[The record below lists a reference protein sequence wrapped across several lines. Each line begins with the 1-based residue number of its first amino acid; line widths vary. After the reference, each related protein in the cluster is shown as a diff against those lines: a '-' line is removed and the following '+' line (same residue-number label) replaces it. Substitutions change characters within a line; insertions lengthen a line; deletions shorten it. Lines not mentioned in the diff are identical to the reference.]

1 MAKFFKYFFC
11 FMFLFQIFR
20 IFAFY
25 FIMLDWKKYI
35 LNNGLTVL
43 THEAWDTPLATV
55 NVLYN
60 VGARDEAPER
70 TGFAHLFEHLMFGG
84 TERVPDY
91 DAVVSS
97 LGGDNNAFTNNDI
110 TNYYVT
116 LPAGGLQTAL
126 DLEADRMEGLN
137 LTQKALEVQQRVVK
151 EEYNQRYM
159 NQPYGDMWLL
169 LRSLCYKVSPYRWA
183 TIGADIR
190 HVAEATLE
198 DVQQF
203 HERFYRPDNAILAVA
218 APLTNEEMVGMAERA
233 FGTLLLPRK
242 RLSEDRCFARERT
255 YSLEPLQ
262 TASRRLEAK
271 REVPTDAVYMAW
283 PMCDRYDAD
292 FQACDLISDI
302 LGTGNSSRL
311 YRGMVCDGRLVSES
325 DACITGDA
333 GQGLLMVSAKVRE
346 GADPEEV
353 VDTIRREVRDLVET
367 PVDPY
372 ELEKVTNKYESTF
385 VFSQYKASDR
395 AMGLCYYT
403 WLGDTSLVN
412 REPELY
418 RRVTPDGLQQAARGL
433 FREENENLLIIR
445 RKER

>member
-1 MAKFFKYFFC
+1 
-11 FMFLFQIFR
+11 MFLFQIFR
-20 IFAFY
+20 IFALY
-25 FIMLDWKKYI
+25 FVMLDWKKYI

-169 LRSLCYKVSPYRWA
+169 LRPLCYKVSPYRWA

-218 APLTNEEMVGMAERA
+218 APLTHEEMVGMAERA

-255 YSLEPLQ
+255 YPLEPLQ

-353 VDTIRREVRDLVET
+353 VDTIRREVRSLVES

-418 RRVTPDGLQQAARGL
+418 RRVTPDSLQQAAQRL

>member
-1 MAKFFKYFFC
+1 M
-11 FMFLFQIFR
+11 I
-20 IFAFY
+20 
-25 FIMLDWKKYI
+25 DWRKYI
-35 LNNGLTVL
+35 LANGLTVL

-60 VGARDEAPER
+60 VGARDEELNR

-97 LGGDNNAFTNNDI
+97 LGGENNAFTNNDI

-116 LPAGGLQTAL
+116 IPVGGLQTAL
-126 DLEADRMEGLN
+126 ELEADRMGGLN
-137 LTQKALEVQQRVVK
+137 LTQKALEVQQKVVK

-159 NQPYGDMWLL
+159 NRPYGDMWLL
-169 LRSLCYKVSPYRWA
+169 LRPLCYQVSPYRWA
-183 TIGADIR
+183 TIGADIC

-198 DVQQF
+198 DVRQF
-203 HERFYRPDNAILAVA
+203 HERFYRPDNAILAIA
-218 APLTNEEMVGMAERA
+218 APLTHEEMVGMAERA
-233 FGTLLLPRK
+233 FGTLLRPRK
-242 RLSEDRCFARERT
+242 RLESDRCFARERE
-255 YSLEPLQ
+255 YPLEPTQ
-262 TASRRLEAK
+262 VAPRRM
-271 REVPTDAVYMAW
+271 EVERDVPSDAVYMAW
-283 PMCDRYDAD
+283 PMCDRYDSD

-311 YRGMVCDGRLVSES
+311 YRGMVSEGRLVSES
-325 DACITGDA
+325 DACITGDV

-346 GADPEEV
+346 GQDCEEV
-353 VDTIRREVRDLVET
+353 IKVIRSEVRRLTES
-367 PVDPY
+367 PVDAY
-372 ELEKVTNKYESTF
+372 ELEKVANRYESTF

-412 REPELY
+412 REPEMY
-418 RRVTPDGLQQAARGL
+418 RQVTPKKLQQAARRL
-433 FREENENLLIIR
+433 FRDENENVLVIR
-445 RKER
+445 RRKG

>member
-1 MAKFFKYFFC
+1 M
-11 FMFLFQIFR
+11 IEWR
-20 IFAFY
+20 
-25 FIMLDWKKYI
+25 KYI
-35 LNNGLTVL
+35 LANGLTVL

-60 VGARDEAPER
+60 VGARDEDPDR

-97 LGGDNNAFTNNDI
+97 LGGENNAFTNNDI

-116 LPAGGLQTAL
+116 VPVGGLQTAL
-126 DLEADRMEGLN
+126 ELEADRMEGLN
-137 LTQKALEVQQRVVK
+137 LTQKVLEVQQKVVK

-159 NQPYGDMWLL
+159 NRPYGDMWLL
-169 LRSLCYKVSPYRWA
+169 LRSLCYQVSPYRWA

-203 HERFYRPDNAILAVA
+203 HEKFYRPDNAIVAIA
-218 APLTNEEMVGMAERA
+218 APLKHEEMVGMAERA

-242 RLSEDRCFARERT
+242 RVAEARCFACERE
-255 YSLEPLQ
+255 YPQEPLQ
-262 TASRRLEAK
+262 VAPRRLDVI
-271 REVPTDAVYMAW
+271 REVPSDAVYMAW
-283 PMCDRYDAD
+283 PMCDRYDSD

-311 YRGMVCDGRLVSES
+311 YRGMVSEGRLVSEA
-325 DACITGDA
+325 DACITGDV

-346 GADPEEV
+346 GENPEEII
-353 VDTIRREVRDLVET
+353 DTIRKET
-367 PVDPY
+367 RRLTEETVDPY
-372 ELEKVTNKYESTF
+372 ELEKVANRYESTF

-395 AMGLCYYT
+395 ATGLCYYT
-403 WLGDTSLVN
+403 WLGDTLLVN
-412 REPELY
+412 REPERY
-418 RRVTPDGLQQAARGL
+418 RQVTPEGVQRAARRL
-433 FREENENLLIIR
+433 FREENENILIIR
-445 RKER
+445 KK

>member
-1 MAKFFKYFFC
+1 M
-11 FMFLFQIFR
+11 I
-20 IFAFY
+20 
-25 FIMLDWKKYI
+25 DWRKYI
-35 LNNGLTVL
+35 LANGLTVL

-60 VGARDEAPER
+60 VGARDEDSGR

-97 LGGDNNAFTNNDI
+97 LGGENNAFTNNDI

-116 LPAGGLQTAL
+116 VPVGGLQTAL
-126 DLEADRMEGLN
+126 ELEADRMEGLN
-137 LTQKALEVQQRVVK
+137 LTQKVLEVQQKVVK

-159 NQPYGDMWLL
+159 NRPYGDMWLL
-169 LRSLCYKVSPYRWA
+169 LRSLCYQVSPYRWA
-183 TIGADIR
+183 TIGADIQ

-203 HERFYRPDNAILAVA
+203 HERFYRPDNAIVAIA
-218 APLTNEEMVGMAERA
+218 APLKHEEIVGMTERA

-242 RLSEDRCFARERT
+242 RVAEARCFACERE
-255 YSLEPLQ
+255 YPQEPLQ
-262 TASRRLEAK
+262 ITSRRLDVI
-271 REVPTDAVYMAW
+271 REVPSDAVYMAW
-283 PMCDRYDAD
+283 PMCDRYNSD
-292 FQACDLISDI
+292 FQASDLISDI

-311 YRGMVCDGRLVSES
+311 YRGMVSEGRLVSEA
-325 DACITGDA
+325 DACITGDV

-346 GADPEEV
+346 GENPEEII
-353 VDTIRREVRDLVET
+353 DTIRKET
-367 PVDPY
+367 RRLTEETVDPY
-372 ELEKVTNKYESTF
+372 ELEKVANRYESTF

-395 AMGLCYYT
+395 ATGLCYYT

-412 REPELY
+412 REPERY
-418 RRVTPDGLQQAARGL
+418 RQVTPEGVQRAARRL
-433 FREENENLLIIR
+433 FREENENILIIR
-445 RKER
+445 KK

>member
-1 MAKFFKYFFC
+1 M
-11 FMFLFQIFR
+11 I
-20 IFAFY
+20 
-25 FIMLDWKKYI
+25 DWRKYI
-35 LNNGLTVL
+35 LANGLTVL

-60 VGARDEAPER
+60 VGARDEDPGR

-97 LGGDNNAFTNNDI
+97 LGGENNAFTNNDI

-116 LPAGGLQTAL
+116 VPVGGLQTAL
-126 DLEADRMEGLN
+126 ELEADRMGGLS
-137 LTQKALEVQQRVVK
+137 LTQKALEVQQKVVK

-159 NQPYGDMWLL
+159 NRPYGDVWLL
-169 LRSLCYKVSPYRWA
+169 LRPLCYKVSPYRWA

-198 DVQQF
+198 DVRQF
-203 HERFYRPDNAILAVA
+203 HERFYHPDNAILAIA
-218 APLTNEEMVGMAERA
+218 APLTHEEMVGMAERA

-242 RLSEDRCFARERT
+242 KVGEDRCFARERE
-255 YSLEPLQ
+255 YPGEPLQ
-262 TASRRLEAK
+262 TAPRRMEVE

-283 PMCDRYDAD
+283 PMCDRYDPD

-311 YRGMVCDGRLVSES
+311 YRGMVSEGRLVSEA

-333 GQGLLMVSAKVRE
+333 GQGLMMVSAKVQE
-346 GADPEEV
+346 GESSEEV
-353 VDTIRREVRDLVET
+353 ADAIRKEVRRLTEE
-367 PVDPY
+367 PVDAY
-372 ELEKVTNKYESTF
+372 ELEKVANRYESTF

-395 AMGLCYYT
+395 ATGLCYYT
-403 WLGDTSLVN
+403 WLGDPSLVN
-412 REPELY
+412 GEPEMY
-418 RRVTPDGLQQAARGL
+418 RQVTPEGVLRAARRL
-433 FREENENLLIIR
+433 FREENENLLII
-445 RKER
+445 KKK

>member
-1 MAKFFKYFFC
+1 
-11 FMFLFQIFR
+11 
-20 IFAFY
+20 
-25 FIMLDWKKYI
+25 MLDWKKYI

-60 VGARDEAPER
+60 VGARDESPER

-91 DAVVSS
+91 DAVVSA
-97 LGGDNNAFTNNDI
+97 LGGENNAFTNNDI
-110 TNYYVT
+110 TNYYET
-116 LPAGGLQTAL
+116 LPVGGLQTAL
-126 DLEADRMEGLN
+126 ELEADRMEGLN
-137 LTQKALEVQQRVVK
+137 LTPKALEVQQRVVK

-159 NQPYGDMWLL
+159 NRPYGDMWLL
-169 LRSLCYKVSPYRWA
+169 LRPLCYKVSPYRWA

-190 HVAEATLE
+190 HVEEATLG

-203 HERFYRPDNAILAVA
+203 HGRFYRPDNAILAVA
-218 APLTNEEMVGMAERA
+218 APLTHEEMVGMAERA
-233 FGTLLLPRK
+233 FGTLLRPRQH
-242 RLSEDRCFARERT
+242 LAHDRCFARERT
-255 YSLEPLQ
+255 YPQEPLQ
-262 TASRRLEAK
+262 DTSRRLEVE

-283 PMCDRYDAD
+283 PMCDRYDSD

-302 LGTGNSSRL
+302 LGNGHSSRL
-311 YRGMVCDGRLVSES
+311 YRGIVRDGRMVSEA

-346 GADPEEV
+346 GENAEEV
-353 VDTIRREVRDLVET
+353 ADMIRQEVRELVET
-367 PVDPY
+367 PVDTY
-372 ELEKVTNKYESTF
+372 ELEKVVNKYESTF

-412 REPELY
+412 REPETY
-418 RRVTPDGLQQAARGL
+418 RQITPDKLQSAARKL

-445 RKER
+445 KKR

>member
-1 MAKFFKYFFC
+1 M
-11 FMFLFQIFR
+11 IEWR
-20 IFAFY
+20 
-25 FIMLDWKKYI
+25 KYI
-35 LNNGLTVL
+35 LANGLTVL

-60 VGARDEAPER
+60 VGARDEDPGC

-91 DAVVSS
+91 DVVVSS
-97 LGGDNNAFTNNDI
+97 LGGENNAFTNNDI

-116 LPAGGLQTAL
+116 VPVGGLQTAL
-126 DLEADRMEGLN
+126 ELEADRMEGLN
-137 LTQKALEVQQRVVK
+137 LTQKVLEVQQKVVK

-159 NQPYGDMWLL
+159 NRPYGDMWLL
-169 LRSLCYKVSPYRWA
+169 LRSLCYQVSPYRWA

-203 HERFYRPDNAILAVA
+203 HEKFYRPDNAIVAIA
-218 APLTNEEMVGMAERA
+218 APLKHEEMVGMAERA

-242 RLSEDRCFARERT
+242 RVAEARCFACERE
-255 YSLEPLQ
+255 YPQEPLQ
-262 TASRRLEAK
+262 VAPRRLDVI
-271 REVPTDAVYMAW
+271 REVPSDAVYMAW
-283 PMCDRYDAD
+283 PMCDRYDSD

-311 YRGMVCDGRLVSES
+311 YRGMVSEGRLVSEA
-325 DACITGDA
+325 DACITGDV

-346 GADPEEV
+346 GESFEDV
-353 VDTIRREVRDLVET
+353 IDTIRKET
-367 PVDPY
+367 RRLTEETVDPY
-372 ELEKVTNKYESTF
+372 ELEKVANRYESTF

-395 AMGLCYYT
+395 ATGLCYYT

-412 REPELY
+412 REPERY
-418 RRVTPDGLQQAARGL
+418 RQVTPEGVQRAARRL
-433 FREENENLLIIR
+433 FREENENILIIR
-445 RKER
+445 KK

>member
-1 MAKFFKYFFC
+1 
-11 FMFLFQIFR
+11 
-20 IFAFY
+20 
-25 FIMLDWKKYI
+25 MLDWRKYI

-60 VGARDEAPER
+60 VGSRDEDPR
-70 TGFAHLFEHLMFGG
+70 CTGFAHLFEHLMFGG

-97 LGGDNNAFTNNDI
+97 LGGENNAFTNNDI

-116 LPAGGLQTAL
+116 VPVDGLQTAL
-126 DLEADRMEGLN
+126 GLEADRMGGLN
-137 LTQKALEVQQRVVK
+137 LTQKALDVQQKVVK

-159 NQPYGDMWLL
+159 NRPYGDMWLL
-169 LRSLCYKVSPYRWA
+169 LRPLCYKVSPYRWA
-183 TIGADIR
+183 TIGADIQ
-190 HVAEATLE
+190 HVEDATLM

-203 HERFYRPDNAILAVA
+203 HEHFYCPDNAILSVA
-218 APLTNEEMVGMAERA
+218 APLTHEEIVGMVERA
-233 FGTLLLPRK
+233 FGTLLRPRK
-242 RLSEDRCFARERT
+242 RIGEERCFARERE
-255 YSLEPLQ
+255 YSQEPLQ
-262 TASRRLEAK
+262 TASRRMEVE
-271 REVPTDAVYMAW
+271 RDVPTDAVYMAW
-283 PMCDRYDAD
+283 PMCDRYGAD

-311 YRGMVCDGRLVSES
+311 YRGMVSEGRLVSEA
-325 DACITGDA
+325 DACITGDV

-346 GADPEEV
+346 GEDPEEV
-353 VDTIRREVRDLVET
+353 AEMIRREAFKLTEA
-367 PVDPY
+367 PVDAY
-372 ELEKVTNKYESTF
+372 ELEKVENKYESTF

-412 REPELY
+412 REPEKY
-418 RRVTPDGLQQAARGL
+418 RQVTPEELQRAAKRL
-433 FREENENLLIIR
+433 FRTENENLLIIR
-445 RKER
+445 KK

>member
-1 MAKFFKYFFC
+1 MAKFFMYFFC

-20 IFAFY
+20 IFALY
-25 FIMLDWKKYI
+25 FVMLDWKKYI

-116 LPAGGLQTAL
+116 LPVGGLQTAL
-126 DLEADRMEGLN
+126 DLEADRMEELN

-169 LRSLCYKVSPYRWA
+169 LRPLCYKVSPYRWA

-218 APLTNEEMVGMAERA
+218 APLTHEEMVGMAERA

-242 RLSEDRCFARERT
+242 RLSEDRCFARERI
-255 YSLEPLQ
+255 YPLEPLQ
-262 TASRRLEAK
+262 TASRRLEAE

-292 FQACDLISDI
+292 FQSCDLISDI

-367 PVDPY
+367 PVDLY

-395 AMGLCYYT
+395 AMGMCYYT

>member
-1 MAKFFKYFFC
+1 M
-11 FMFLFQIFR
+11 
-20 IFAFY
+20 
-25 FIMLDWKKYI
+25 
-35 LNNGLTVL
+35 L

-60 VGARDEAPER
+60 VGARDEDPDR

-97 LGGDNNAFTNNDI
+97 LGGENNAFTNNDI

-116 LPAGGLQTAL
+116 VPVGGLQTAL
-126 DLEADRMEGLN
+126 ELEADRMEGLN
-137 LTQKALEVQQRVVK
+137 LTQKVLEVQQKVVK

-159 NQPYGDMWLL
+159 NRPYGDMWLL
-169 LRSLCYKVSPYRWA
+169 LRSLCYQVSPYRWA

-203 HERFYRPDNAILAVA
+203 HEKFYRPDNAIVAIA
-218 APLTNEEMVGMAERA
+218 APLKHEEMVGMAERA

-242 RLSEDRCFARERT
+242 RVAEARCFACERE
-255 YSLEPLQ
+255 YPQEPLQ
-262 TASRRLEAK
+262 VAPRRLDVI
-271 REVPTDAVYMAW
+271 REVPSDAVYMAW
-283 PMCDRYDAD
+283 PMCDRYNSD
-292 FQACDLISDI
+292 FQASDLISDI

-311 YRGMVCDGRLVSES
+311 YRGMVSEGRLVSEA
-325 DACITGDA
+325 DACITGDV

-346 GADPEEV
+346 GENPEEII
-353 VDTIRREVRDLVET
+353 DTIREEVRRLTEET
-367 PVDPY
+367 VDPY
-372 ELEKVTNKYESTF
+372 ELEKVANRYESTF

-395 AMGLCYYT
+395 ATGLCYYT

-412 REPELY
+412 REPERY
-418 RRVTPDGLQQAARGL
+418 RQVTPEGVQRAARRL
-433 FREENENLLIIR
+433 FREEKENILIIR
-445 RKER
+445 KK